1 ALVAA
6 DDGHLGP
13 AARREDRGKTSWG
26 EPVAGAARSALNHM
40 QSQNM
45 LLRGADLIKTAVAC
59 VLMLVA
65 LIVAWKVIGD
75 LRTQLRQVGFE
86 VVDPSVLAVPAPTAR
101 PDTASLQPTP
111 GVSATPEPTATPLAQ
126 LVGTVRAAANVRALP
141 EVANGA
147 VIGRISEGDEIVF
160 LASTADG
167 QWYRIRLGTRY
178 AASSKI
184 NSANGEGWV
193 NRSLLSQPG
202 GTVPVDDTPAD
213 FSGGTPAS
221 SPTPTP

>member
-1 ALVAA
+1 MGSVTDLMLCYTPVYM
-6 DDGHLGP
+6 DWRQTQTRER
-13 AARREDRGKTSWG
+13 ARGTA
-26 EPVAGAARSALNHM
+26 AGA
-40 QSQNM
+40 
-45 LLRGADLIKTAVAC
+45 V
-59 VLMLVA
+59 
-65 LIVAWKVIGD
+65 
-75 LRTQLRQVGFE
+75 
-86 VVDPSVLAVPAPTAR
+86 VLAMVVTVLALAGCGQVIT
-101 PDTASLQPTP
+101 LQPTP
-111 GVSATPEPTATPLAQ
+111 TPEPTATPLAQ